1 MADDIE
7 FSMTYPCYFLCGDRG
22 GLVCIT
28 VDFVTCLCLFTDMDA
43 LRAFQYS
50 QQPQQQDKIA
60 FPLEVACVTCH
71 TQVELINRLAAVEE
85 EIAKSGVHHLAIN
98 PAPEQP
104 VAYVTIREFIEAL
117 PQD

>member
-1 MADDIE
+1 MTDDIE
-7 FSMTYPCYFLCGDRG
+7 FQMLYPCYFLCGDRG

-43 LRAFQYS
+43 LRTF
-50 QQPQQQDKIA
+50 QQDQNPRQQGNIA

-71 TQVELINRLAAVEE
+71 IQDELIDRLTAAEE
-85 EIAKSGVHHLAIN
+85 ELAKSGVHHLAIN
-98 PAPEQP
+98 PAPDQP
-104 VAYVTIREFIEAL
+104 VAYVTIREFIDAL